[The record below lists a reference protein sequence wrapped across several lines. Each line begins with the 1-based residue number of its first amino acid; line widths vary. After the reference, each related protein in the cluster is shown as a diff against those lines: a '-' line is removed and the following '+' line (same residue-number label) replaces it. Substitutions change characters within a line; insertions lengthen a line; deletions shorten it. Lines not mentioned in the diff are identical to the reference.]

1 MMVSTNGQA
10 SSGPLSGIVVLS
22 LAEQYP
28 GPYATLLMADLGAD
42 VILVERPGGGDPAR
56 QFPAFY
62 ESLNRNKRSVA
73 INLKVAEG
81 REALLRLVRDA
92 DVLLEGYRPG
102 TMGRL
107 GLGQEVLHE
116 VNPRLVIASISG
128 FGQDGPYRDRPAHD
142 LSYQATAGMLH
153 ELVAD
158 KRTGPVTQLAIGD
171 LSSAMFTAFG
181 VLAALL
187 KRERTGKGS
196 YVDVSM
202 TDGLVSWM
210 TTQLMPV
217 LNGTTAGGIE
227 HEPGYG
233 VFHASDGLLS
243 LSVAHE
249 DWFWRPLCQ
258 VLGMEEVADLRAP
271 DRVVRKDEL
280 RKRIAAVLATR
291 PRDEWVAV
299 LDEAGV
305 PVGPVLALEEVADDP
320 HVKARGLL
328 VDVPADGRRL
338 KRQHVRQPL
347 VFDGVGSGPTRHV
360 PELGEHTQEVLRG
373 SGCADDVVDALLAS
387 GAVAQAPTEPA
398 TES

>member
-1 MMVSTNGQA
+1 MMSSTNGQA
-10 SSGPLSGIVVLS
+10 TAGPLSGVVVLS

-28 GPYATLLMADLGAD
+28 GPYATLLMADMGAD
-42 VILVERPGGGDPAR
+42 VILVERPAGGDPAR

-73 INLKVAEG
+73 IDLKSPDG
-81 REALLRLVRDA
+81 REALLRLVRTA

-116 VNPRLVIASISG
+116 VNPRLVIASVSG

-158 KRTGPVTQLAIGD
+158 QRTGPVSRLAIGD
-171 LSSAMFTAFG
+171 LSSGMFAAVG

-187 KRERTGKGS
+187 KREQTGKGA

-217 LNGTTAGGIE
+217 LNGTTSAGIE

-233 VFHASDGLLS
+233 VFPTSDGLLS

-249 DWFWRPLCQ
+249 DWFWRPMCA
-258 VLGMEEVADLRAP
+258 VLGMDDVAGLCAP
-271 DRVVRKDEL
+271 DRVARKDEL
-280 RKRIAAVLATR
+280 RKRIGSVLATR

-299 LDEAGV
+299 LDQAGV
-305 PVGPVLALEEVADDP
+305 PVGPVLALEEVAEDP

-328 VDVPADGRRL
+328 VEVPADDRRPR
-338 KRQHVRQPL
+338 RQHIRQPL
-347 VFDGVGSGPTRHV
+347 VFDGVGSGPSRHV
-360 PELGEHTQEVLRG
+360 PDLGEHTQEVLRE
-373 SGCADDVVDALLAS
+373 SGYSDDVLERLLAS
-387 GAVAQAPTEPA
+387 GAVAQPAPPPA
-398 TES
+398 ES

>member
-1 MMVSTNGQA
+1 MMENTSGQVA
-10 SSGPLSGIVVLS
+10 GGPLSGMVVLS

-28 GPYATLLMADLGAD
+28 GPYATLLMADMGAD
-42 VILVERPGGGDPAR
+42 IVLVERPVGGDPAR

-73 INLKVAEG
+73 IDLKAAKG
-81 REALLRLVRDA
+81 REALLRLVRTA

-158 KRTGPVTQLAIGD
+158 QRTGPVSQLAIGD
-171 LSSAMFTAFG
+171 LSSAMFTAVG

-187 KRERTGKGS
+187 QRERTGKGA

-217 LNGTTAGGIE
+217 LNGTAAGGIE

-233 VFHASDGLLS
+233 VFHTSNGLLS

-249 DWFWRPLCQ
+249 DWFWRPLCA
-258 VLGMEEVADLRAP
+258 VLGLDHVAGLRAP
-271 DRVVRKDEL
+271 DRVARKEEL
-280 RKRIAAVLATR
+280 RERIGAVLATR
-291 PRDEWVAV
+291 SRDEWVAV
-299 LDEAGV
+299 LDQAGV

-328 VDVPADGRRL
+328 VDVPADDRRPQ
-338 KRQHVRQPL
+338 RQHVRQPL
-347 VFDGVGSGPTRHV
+347 VFDGVGPGPRRHV
-360 PELGEHTQEVLRG
+360 PDLGEHTEQVLRESGCSDEVLE
-373 SGCADDVVDALLAS
+373 ALLAS
-387 GAVAQAPTEPA
+387 GAVAQAA
-398 TES
+398 GQMAKGR